1 MWKSFKNVY
10 NYKQMVFKKNSKWSC
25 SLPFILMLKLS
36 LEDVSNV
43 KANKLK
49 FEIFLHVDSYFLLC
63 AFGRIHLKKY
73 SCIFHAFLYYQD
85 HCPQLN
91 GWIVYPEMLLFNIT
105 LYFNQTLPILYF
117 PTIHRCCSY
126 YISIRKENLQWLM

>member
-1 MWKSFKNVY
+1 
-10 NYKQMVFKKNSKWSC
+10 
-25 SLPFILMLKLS
+25 MLKLS
-36 LEDVSNV
+36 SEDVFNV

-49 FEIFLHVDSYFLLC
+49 FEIFFTCRLISASVCLWKD
-63 AFGRIHLKKY
+63 ALKKC
-73 SCIFHAFLYYQD
+73 SCIFHAFLCYQD

-91 GWIVYPEMLLFNIT
+91 GGIVYPEMLLFKIT

-126 YISIRKENLQWLM
+126 YIYIGKENLQ